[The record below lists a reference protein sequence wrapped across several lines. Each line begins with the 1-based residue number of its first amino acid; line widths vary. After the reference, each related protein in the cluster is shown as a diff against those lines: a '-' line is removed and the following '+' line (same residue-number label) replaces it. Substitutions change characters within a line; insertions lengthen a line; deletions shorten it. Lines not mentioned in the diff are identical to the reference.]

1 MSKDMSEDVFF
12 RKKSSVKGEVCE
24 FENNVRLRNYGF
36 RLLELFGYL
45 NLLSVAAEHY
55 VEKCNNK

>member
-1 MSKDMSEDVFF
+1 MFFFSEEI
-12 RKKSSVKGEVCE
+12 RLWNWEGEVCE